1 MSTRI
6 YVGNLPFR
14 VTAEALQTLFSPYG
28 TVDPVNLVTER
39 ETGRWRGFGF
49 IEMASG
55 AREAIATLHQHEL
68 DGRARTVNLAKPRE
82 ERTPRPRRW

>member
-6 YVGNLPFR
+6 YVGNLPWS

-28 TVDPVNLVTER
+28 IVDTVNLMTDR
-39 ETGRWRGFGF
+39 ETGRLRGYGF

-55 AREAIATLHQHEL
+55 AREAIAALNQHEL
-68 DGRARTVNLAKPRE
+68 DGRALTVNLAKPRK
-82 ERTPRPRRW
+82 ERTPRSPRW

>member
-6 YVGNLPFR
+6 YVGNLPFS

-28 TVDPVNLVTER
+28 TVDTVNLITDR
-39 ETGRWRGFGF
+39 ETGQPRGFGF
-49 IEMASG
+49 VEMASG
-55 AREAIATLHQHEL
+55 VREAIAALNQHEL
-68 DGRARTVNLAKPRE
+68 DGRALTVNLAKPRE